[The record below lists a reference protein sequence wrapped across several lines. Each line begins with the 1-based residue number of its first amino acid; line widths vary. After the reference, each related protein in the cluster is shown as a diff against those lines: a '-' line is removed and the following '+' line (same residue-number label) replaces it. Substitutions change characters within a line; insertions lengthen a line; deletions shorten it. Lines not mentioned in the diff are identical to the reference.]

1 MVIDRGLPD
10 GWAEFGVGGS
20 LDVTEDMA
28 ILLDGSWRFGLGG
41 EDDGA
46 SGASLSGGFKFNW

>member
-1 MVIDRGLPD
+1 MAVERETPD

-20 LDVTEDMA
+20 LDLTEDMA
-28 ILLDGSWRFGLGG
+28 VFLDGSWRVGVGG
-41 EDDGA
+41 EGDDA